1 MPQLP
6 RKDKKRPK
14 KKKKN
19 KILPSLLIDVL
30 LLSYILNHSL
40 FLPFFLYLLSSFSPP
55 PPTFFLLLNSFS
67 VSFCLSLCLSL
78 SFSFNLFTYP
88 SPSLLQ
94 QHRWRGK
101 TSSQLSRWYTSEPN
115 TRDKRCPHFIYTF
128 IIKTEEFNKLEKC
141 FWKFI
146 RKRYSSHFT
155 ELA

>member
-1 MPQLP
+1 MSCDVGHRCGLDP
-6 RKDKKRPK
+6 RLLWLWHRPVATAPIRPPSLGTSICHSCLEKTKKDQK

-101 TSSQLSRWYTSEPN
+101 TSSQLSR
-115 TRDKRCPHFIYTF
+115 
-128 IIKTEEFNKLEKC
+128 
-141 FWKFI
+141 
-146 RKRYSSHFT
+146 
-155 ELA
+155 